1 MMFDQDLSRQLKKTR
16 FPKVVENHGSS
27 IGSLRHGRNNLMN
40 LSVDVSPLDKSM
52 ESVKRGKRNLLAT
65 SFDVLK
71 HSVESKAYKN
81 SSIFALVSPKAGYL
95 VLSTSFDGNRSL
107 PT

>member
-1 MMFDQDLSRQLKKTR
+1 
-16 FPKVVENHGSS
+16 
-27 IGSLRHGRNNLMN
+27 MN

-65 SFDVLK
+65 SFDVLN
-71 HSVESKAYKN
+71 HSVDSKDYKK
-81 SSIFALVSPKAGYL
+81 SIFPLVSPKAGYL
-95 VLSTSFDGNRSL
+95 DLSTSFDGKRSL

>member
-16 FPKVVENHGSS
+16 FPKVVQNHGSS
-27 IGSLRHGRNNLMN
+27 IGNIRHGRNNLMN

-65 SFDVLK
+65 SFDALN
-71 HSVESKAYKN
+71 HSVDSKDYKK
-81 SSIFALVSPKAGYL
+81 SMFPLVYPKAGYL
-95 VLSTSFDGNRSL
+95 DLSASFDAKRSL